1 LRRSAD
7 GDHAV
12 RQGVLV
18 IDDDDA
24 LCATIREVLGEEYA
38 VACARHGAAALD
50 LVKIHEPAVILLD
63 LRMPIMDGWS
73 FVQQYRRV
81 VGVPARVVV
90 MSAAGDLPHI
100 AQQLGA
106 DGYLRKPFDLNKL
119 RTIVAAEL
127 AARPSA
133 RNEGDRTDRSSSA
146 PLT

>member
-1 LRRSAD
+1 
-7 GDHAV
+7 
-12 RQGVLV
+12 V

-24 LCATIREVLGEEYA
+24 LCDTIREVLGDEYA
-38 VACARHGAAALD
+38 VASARHGAAALD
-50 LVKIHEPAVILLD
+50 LMKVHEPALILLD

-100 AQQLGA
+100 AHQLGA
-106 DGYLRKPFDLNKL
+106 DGYLRKPFDLSKL
-119 RTIVAAEL
+119 QTLVAAEL
-127 AARPSA
+127 AAPPSTQ
-133 RNEGDRTDRSSSA
+133 NESHRTDRSSSA